1 MSMTLISV
9 YNQNIDK
16 GNYKDPQIDIGLNSD
31 EWKDY
36 TGYLISKS
44 WVSTLFFLMK
54 TSYDYCK

>member
-1 MSMTLISV
+1 MTLISV

-16 GNYKDPQIDIGLNSD
+16 GNYKDPQIEIGSNSD

-44 WVSTLFFLMK
+44 LVSTRFILNQVILRLN
-54 TSYDYCK
+54 CK